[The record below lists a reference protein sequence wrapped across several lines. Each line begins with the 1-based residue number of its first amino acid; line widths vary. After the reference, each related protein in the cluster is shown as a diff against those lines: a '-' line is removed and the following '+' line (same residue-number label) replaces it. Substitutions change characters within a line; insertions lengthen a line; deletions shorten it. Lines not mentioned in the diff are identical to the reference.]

1 MVFRETVVTSG
12 SGRAVVVATGRHTEF
27 GRIQALVDT
36 AAAPDTPMQRQLAR
50 LGRQLVWASAAFC
63 CAVFTFGLLRGHG
76 VLPMLR
82 TAVSLAV
89 AAVPEGLPTL
99 ATTTLALGIEDLRR
113 RGVLIRR
120 LEAVEGLSALQVIC
134 FDKTGTLTR
143 GSMSVEQV
151 ATASARLRLAAGGAA
166 LGDEIGRAW
175 WREGGGPDG

>member
-1 MVFRETVVTSG
+1 MVNESALTGESVPVLKEAGSLAPFVPLADRRNMVFRETVVTSG

-89 AAVPEGLPTL
+89 DRTS
-99 ATTTLALGIEDLRR
+99 T
-113 RGVLIRR
+113 R
-120 LEAVEGLSALQVIC
+120 LNS
-134 FDKTGTLTR
+134 
-143 GSMSVEQV
+143 SH
-151 ATASARLRLAAGGAA
+151 
-166 LGDEIGRAW
+166 
-175 WREGGGPDG
+175 

>member
-76 VLPMLR
+76 VLPLPR
-82 TAVSLAV
+82 VRESVVSGKRV
-89 AAVPEGLPTL
+89 SVRVDPG
-99 ATTTLALGIEDLRR
+99 GRR
-113 RGVLIRR
+113 IIKKKNIIQTHVN
-120 LEAVEGLSALQVIC
+120 
-134 FDKTGTLTR
+134 
-143 GSMSVEQV
+143 
-151 ATASARLRLAAGGAA
+151 
-166 LGDEIGRAW
+166 
-175 WREGGGPDG
+175 WR

>member
-1 MVFRETVVTSG
+1 
-12 SGRAVVVATGRHTEF
+12 
-27 GRIQALVDT
+27 
-36 AAAPDTPMQRQLAR
+36 
-50 LGRQLVWASAAFC
+50 
-63 CAVFTFGLLRGHG
+63 
-76 VLPMLR
+76 MLR

-143 GSMSVEQV
+143 GSMSVAQV
-151 ATASARLRLAAGGAA
+151 ATASARSDAR
-166 LGDEIGRAW
+166 
-175 WREGGGPDG
+175 REGKERFSTCRSRWSPSH